1 MALDGKTPAEAWVL
15 RSKEITTAYT
25 GWKCKQKITNRKLNC
40 LETIYIIMSLLKN
53 KDMYNIL
60 TTWAIEKTLLD
71 LGNPIYDKVTEMLK
85 NEYHC
90 YLTDCY
96 EHPEYLNAVLK
107 KLSDDSHVAI
117 VVSITNELKEF
128 LYKEPIR
135 RFVEAII
142 PIVHEE

>member
-1 MALDGKTPAEAWVL
+1 MKPP
-15 RSKEITTAYT
+15 
-25 GWKCKQKITNRKLNC
+25 N
-40 LETIYIIMSLLKN
+40 IIVSLLQN

-71 LGNPIYDKVTEMLK
+71 LGKPTYDKVMDMLK

-96 EHPEYLNAVLK
+96 EHPEYLNGVIK
-107 KLSDDSHVAI
+107 KLSGDSSVAI

-142 PIVHEE
+142 PIDHDID

>member
-1 MALDGKTPAEAWVL
+1 ME
-15 RSKEITTAYT
+15 TT
-25 GWKCKQKITNRKLNC
+25 
-40 LETIYIIMSLLKN
+40 YINVSLLEN
-53 KDMYNIL
+53 KDRYSIL
-60 TTWAIEKTLLD
+60 AIWAIEKTLLD
-71 LGNPIYDKVTEMLK
+71 LGKPTYDKVIDMLK

-96 EHPEYLNAVLK
+96 KHPEYLNAVLK

>member
-1 MALDGKTPAEAWVL
+1 MQEKNH
-15 RSKEITTAYT
+15 
-25 GWKCKQKITNRKLNC
+25 KQKVNLFGN
-40 LETIYIIMSLLKN
+40 LLHYVSLLEN

-60 TTWAIEKTLLD
+60 TTWAIEKTLFD
-71 LGNPIYDKVTEMLK
+71 FGKPTYDKVSDMLK
-85 NEYHC
+85 KEYHC

-96 EHPEYLNAVLK
+96 KHPEYLNAVLK

-142 PIVHEE
+142 PIVDEG

>member
-1 MALDGKTPAEAWVL
+1 
-15 RSKEITTAYT
+15 
-25 GWKCKQKITNRKLNC
+25 
-40 LETIYIIMSLLKN
+40 
-53 KDMYNIL
+53 MYNIL

-71 LGNPIYDKVTEMLK
+71 LGKPTYDKVIDLLK
-85 NEYHC
+85 KEYHC

-96 EHPEYLNAVLK
+96 EHPEYLNGVIE
-107 KLSDDSHVAI
+107 KLSGDFRVAI

-142 PIVHEE
+142 PIDH

>member
-1 MALDGKTPAEAWVL
+1 
-15 RSKEITTAYT
+15 
-25 GWKCKQKITNRKLNC
+25 
-40 LETIYIIMSLLKN
+40 MSLLEN
-53 KDMYNIL
+53 KDAYNIL

-71 LGNPIYDKVTEMLK
+71 LGKPTYDKVTEMLK

-96 EHPEYLNAVLK
+96 RHPEYLNVVLK
-107 KLSDDSHVAI
+107 QLPDDSHVAI

-142 PIVHEE
+142 PIIPEDKQEEFS

>member
-1 MALDGKTPAEAWVL
+1 
-15 RSKEITTAYT
+15 
-25 GWKCKQKITNRKLNC
+25 
-40 LETIYIIMSLLKN
+40 MSLLEN
-53 KDMYNIL
+53 KDIYNIL

-71 LGNPIYDKVTEMLK
+71 LGKPTYDKVIDMLK
-85 NEYHC
+85 NEYRC

-107 KLSDDSHVAI
+107 KLSDDSSVAI
-117 VVSITNELKEF
+117 VVSITNKLKEF

-142 PIVHEE
+142 PIDHDID

>member
-1 MALDGKTPAEAWVL
+1 MQAKN
-15 RSKEITTAYT
+15 Y
-25 GWKCKQKITNRKLNC
+25 KQKVKLFGN
-40 LETIYIIMSLLKN
+40 LLHYVSLLEN

-71 LGNPIYDKVTEMLK
+71 LGNQTYDKVSDMLK

-96 EHPEYLNAVLK
+96 KHPEYLNAILA
-107 KLSDDSHVAI
+107 KLSNDSHVAI

-142 PIVHEE
+142 PIVDEE